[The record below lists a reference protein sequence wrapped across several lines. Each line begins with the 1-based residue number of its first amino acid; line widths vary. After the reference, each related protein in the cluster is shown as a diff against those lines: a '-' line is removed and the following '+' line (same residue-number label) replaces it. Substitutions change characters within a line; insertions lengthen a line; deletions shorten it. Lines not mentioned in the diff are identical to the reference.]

1 MVEQASI
8 FNNNQT
14 TGGRASR
21 PPFIMTKK
29 NFVICEVM
37 AKGDPTPIKGMTFH
51 GYEAAMK
58 TCVRLS
64 MIHKDRKYIV
74 YDKEK
79 GVQYIIA
86 EIDKQSDG
94 LQG

>member
-1 MVEQASI
+1 
-8 FNNNQT
+8 
-14 TGGRASR
+14 
-21 PPFIMTKK
+21 
-29 NFVICEVM
+29 M
-37 AKGDPTPIKGMTFH
+37 AEGEPAPIKGMTFH

-74 YDKEK
+74 YNKEK

-86 EIDKQSDG
+86 EIDN
-94 LQG
+94 